1 MTATLST
8 LINDS
13 GLGLRLRTRPVE
25 GSALDTPLTWVASS
39 DLADPTPFL
48 STGNTLLTTGAQ
60 FRSDE
65 PVPYA
70 EYVARLIE
78 HGIVGL
84 GFGSGV
90 LRERVPDPLLLA
102 CDQAGLPL
110 FEVPYRVPFL
120 AVIHYVADSVAASRH
135 ARENWALSAQRA
147 ISFAAL
153 RTDGL
158 SACLAELARQLG
170 SWVALFDA
178 DGKRAH
184 LSGAPPAVAD
194 DPALARLVG
203 GEVDRLLARGQ
214 RSSSTAEHDGGA
226 LTFQTIGRR
235 GELRGVLVLGGSPGG
250 AGLDQAG
257 RTVVSSV
264 IALVGLAL
272 EQNRSLTRS
281 RAALRTGLLAA
292 LVAGDVRL
300 VKDIA
305 QRMKSPLPPEP
316 VRVLQLDVP
325 ESGRDRLRDWLE
337 DRMNEHPGRLFA
349 GREGGAVVVLAGE
362 AETEGTVQRLAGTYA
377 DRVGVSDP
385 HPYADL
391 ATGLRQARQAYERA
405 AARGEATATF
415 ADIAAGDMADL
426 LPTQRARD
434 VAQSMLSPL
443 TRHDAANETDLT
455 GALRVWLEHN
465 GQWEPAA
472 RELGIHRHTLK
483 GRISTVERVLGQS
496 LAGFDGRANI
506 WLALRALG

>member
-1 MTATLST
+1 MTATLRT
-8 LINDS
+8 LIKDS
-13 GLGLRLRTRPVE
+13 NLGLRLHTRPADD
-25 GSALDTPLTWVASS
+25 SSLDEPLTWVASS

-48 STGNTLLTTGAQ
+48 SAGNALLTTGAQ

-78 HGIVGL
+78 DGIVGL

-90 LRERVPDPLLLA
+90 LRERVPDPLLHA
-102 CDQAGLPL
+102 CEAAGLPL

-120 AVIHYVADSVAASRH
+120 AVIHHVADSVAASRH

-158 SACLAELARQLG
+158 ESCLAELARQLG
-170 SWVALFDA
+170 AWVALFDGDGRRAYLTGPGSATA
-178 DGKRAH
+178 DE
-184 LSGAPPAVAD
+184 
-194 DPALARLVG
+194 PALAGIVG
-203 GEVDRLLARGQ
+203 SEVDRLLARGQ
-214 RSSSTAEHDGGA
+214 RSSSTAEHDDVA

-235 GELRGVLVLGGSPGG
+235 GELRGVLVLGGPPGAG
-250 AGLDQAG
+250 GLDQAA

-272 EQNRSLTRS
+272 EQSRSLTRS

-292 LVAGDVRL
+292 LTAGDVRL

-316 VRVLQLDVP
+316 VHVLQLEVP
-325 ESGRDRLRDWLE
+325 EARLDRLRDWLE
-337 DRMNEHPGRLFA
+337 DRMSAHPGSLFA
-349 GREGGAVVVLAGE
+349 GREEDGVVVLTAE
-362 AETEGTVQRLAGTYA
+362 AETAATVRRLAGTYA
-377 DRVGVSDP
+377 ERVGVSDP
-385 HPYADL
+385 HAYADL
-391 ATGLRQARQAYERA
+391 AAGLRQARAACERA
-405 AARGEATATF
+405 RARDEPSATF
-415 ADIAAGDMADL
+415 AEIAASDMADL
-426 LPTQRARD
+426 LPAQGARD
-434 VAQSMLSPL
+434 VARSLLGPL
-443 TRHDAANETDLT
+443 IRHDAANGTDLV

-472 RELGIHRHTLK
+472 RELGVHRHTLK
-483 GRISTVERVLGQS
+483 GRISLVERVLGQS
-496 LAGFDGRANI
+496 LAGFDGRANV
-506 WLALRALG
+506 WLALRALD